1 VTKKGVWWV
10 LLVLMVGTLL
20 VFCGVTH
27 ALASSYNAHG
37 DLAPVAQNPTPYCGN
52 YPITYV
58 DSDGHVFMLV
68 TAAVGALVGGAVGA
82 IREMQ

>member
-1 VTKKGVWWV
+1 MATSP
-10 LLVLMVGTLL
+10 LTRD
-20 VFCGVTH
+20 
-27 ALASSYNAHG
+27 SYPL
-37 DLAPVAQNPTPYCGN
+37 DLLAPIMQSPTPYCGN

-58 DSDGHVFMLV
+58 DSDGYVFMLV